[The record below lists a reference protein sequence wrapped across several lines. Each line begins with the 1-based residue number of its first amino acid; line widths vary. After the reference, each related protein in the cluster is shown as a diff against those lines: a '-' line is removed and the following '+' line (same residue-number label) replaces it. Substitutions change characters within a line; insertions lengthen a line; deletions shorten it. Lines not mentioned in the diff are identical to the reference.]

1 MAIKKKKLEDMKEE
15 ERKKIVRTSL
25 LILLGVAIFCGILI
39 SCFSCSQ
46 DPELPVV
53 TPPEPTNEQKAAL
66 WLSNIMDVWWFPQT
80 DDTHDGVLKGLFLPR
95 DAHTVYDTETKKSLV
110 YFMFNEDS
118 VMTQAEILLESESGT
133 LKFVSDDV
141 WTVKFSEKNDI
152 MYMTITD
159 SDGKTVYYQ
168 QK

>member
-46 DPELPVV
+46 DPAPPVAVELSD
-53 TPPEPTNEQKAAL
+53 EQKATL

-80 DDTHDGVLKGLFLPR
+80 DDTHDGILKGLFLPR
-95 DAHTVYDTETKKSLV
+95 DAHTVYDTETKKSLI

-118 VMTQAEILLESESGT
+118 VMTQADILLESESGT
-133 LKFVSDDV
+133 LKFVSEDI

>member
-46 DPELPVV
+46 DPELPV

-80 DDTHDGVLKGLFLPR
+80 DDTHDGILKGLFMPR
-95 DAHTVYDTETKKSLV
+95 DAHTVYDTETKKTLI
-110 YFMFNEDS
+110 YFMFNQDA
-118 VMTQAEILLESESGT
+118 VMLQAEIVLESESGT
-133 LKFVSDDV
+133 LKFVSEDIWD
-141 WTVKFSEKNDI
+141 VKFSEKNDI
-152 MYMTITD
+152 MYMTVTD